1 MSTST
6 PPLADQTLESLL
18 QSLAAKQPV
27 PGGGAVAG
35 ITTALSASL
44 GAMVVAYSLGKP
56 SLADS
61 EQMLENAATELEQ
74 LRGRSI
80 EQAEADAVAYGRL
93 NALWGLAKDD
103 PARTSGWTD
112 AVVGAIEAP
121 GAIMKTA
128 DRILEILEDLPGR
141 SAKHLVSDL
150 AIAVELAATGAR
162 AAERNVAVNL
172 PLLPEGELRDEHDA
186 SYGELGVRIDGRAR
200 NILERLA

>member
-6 PPLADQTLESLL
+6 PPLSQQTLESLL
-18 QSLAAKQPV
+18 NSLAAKQPV

-44 GAMVVAYSLGKP
+44 GGMVVAYSLGKP

-61 EQMLENAATELEQ
+61 QSMLENAASELEQ
-74 LRGRSI
+74 LRIRAL

-93 NALWGLAKDD
+93 NALWGLEKDD
-103 PARTSGWTD
+103 PDRLSGWTD
-112 AVVGAIEAP
+112 AVEGAIKAP
-121 GAIMKTA
+121 GEIMETA
-128 DRILEILEDLPGR
+128 DRILEILEALPGR
-141 SAKHLVSDL
+141 SARHLGSDL

-172 PLLPEGELRDEHDA
+172 PLLPEGETRNDHDA
-186 SYGELGVRIDGRAR
+186 RYGEVGVRVDERAR
-200 NILERLA
+200 TILEHLA

>member
-6 PPLADQTLESLL
+6 PTLAEHTLDALL
-18 QSLAAKQPV
+18 SSLAAKQPV

-35 ITTALSASL
+35 VTTALSASL
-44 GAMVVAYSLGKP
+44 GGMVVAYSLGKP
-56 SLADS
+56 ALADS
-61 EQMLENAATELEQ
+61 ETMLQSASTELER
-74 LRGRSI
+74 LRARSL

-93 NALWGLAKDD
+93 NALWGLEKDD
-103 PARTSGWTD
+103 PARVAGWTE
-112 AVVGAIEAP
+112 AVVGAIKAP
-121 GAIMKTA
+121 GAIMETA

-141 SAKHLVSDL
+141 SARHLASDL

-186 SYGELGVRIDGRAR
+186 RYGELGVRVDGRAR
-200 NILERLA
+200 TILEELA

>member
-6 PPLADQTLESLL
+6 PPLSQQTLESLL
-18 QSLAAKQPV
+18 NSLAAKQPV

-44 GAMVVAYSLGKP
+44 GGMVVAYSLGKP

-61 EQMLENAATELEQ
+61 QSMLENAASEL
-74 LRGRSI
+74 

-93 NALWGLAKDD
+93 NALWGLEKDD
-103 PARTSGWTD
+103 PDRLSGWTD
-112 AVVGAIEAP
+112 AVEGAIKAP
-121 GAIMKTA
+121 GEIMETA
-128 DRILEILEDLPGR
+128 DRILEILEELPGR
-141 SAKHLVSDL
+141 SARHLGSDL

-172 PLLPEGELRDEHDA
+172 PLLPEGETRNDHDA
-186 SYGELGVRIDGRAR
+186 RYGGVGVRVDERAR
-200 NILERLA
+200 TILEHLA